1 MLENFITYFQWFYLL
16 SRCFSCCC
24 FTKISHLGAIY
35 FLPGAFSCCS
45 AASFAFLARCPAVRA
60 ATRAQ
65 WRALKAENF
74 FSSSLIARN
83 SMTGLGFKS
92 GITGPVSCVASLR
105 SSSVASPL
113 RNLRF
118 SWMGK
123 RMSLLWYSFK
133 RWTFFWRDSTDLLRR
148 RLSTAIPTVRANPA
162 VRPEAWKTNQKVK
175 QTVVEI

>member
-1 MLENFITYFQWFYLL
+1 MEIKSTQNFCWKFHNRFLFVIKVFAVITRI
-16 SRCFSCCC
+16 SRV
-24 FTKISHLGAIY
+24 Y
-35 FLPGAFSCCS
+35 FLPGAFSACS
-45 AASFAFLARCPAVRA
+45 WASLAFLARCPAVRA

-65 WRALKAENF
+65 WRALKAEKV

-83 SMTGLGFKS
+83 SMTGFDLTS
-92 GITGPVSCVASLR
+92 SMIGPVSCVASLR

-123 RMSLLWYSFK
+123 RMSLFWYSFK

-148 RLSTAIPTVRANPA
+148 RRSTEIPTVLANPA
-162 VRPEAWKTNQKVK
+162 VRPEA
-175 QTVVEI
+175 